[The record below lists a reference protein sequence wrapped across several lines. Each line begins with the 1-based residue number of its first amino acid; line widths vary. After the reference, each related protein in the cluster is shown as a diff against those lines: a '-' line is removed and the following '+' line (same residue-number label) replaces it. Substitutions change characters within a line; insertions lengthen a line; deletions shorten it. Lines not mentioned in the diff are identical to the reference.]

1 MNAILEQINTI
12 GKSFV
17 EFALPMLA
25 QFSILFLILLLIDFL
40 LRKKVRSV
48 FRYWI
53 WMLVLAKLVLPT
65 SLSSPLSL
73 GYLFGDSLTSLQ
85 IEPTAPQLK
94 KQPPAVSPQIIDF
107 STVPPASDTS
117 SVVTSP
123 PNRPS
128 PEQPFSSQSPQT
140 TPLSWQGVVFLLWL
154 AVVAA
159 MGLLLVQRAIFVK
172 GLVAQAVE
180 ADDSIK
186 DTFNSCLERIE
197 VRRRIGLKVS
207 TNATSPAVCGL
218 FRAVILLP
226 HNLSAGLSAG
236 QLQAV
241 LLHELVHIKRGDLWV
256 NLVQTVLQILYF
268 YNPLLWIANSIIRR
282 IREQAVDEMVLVA
295 MGENAQQYPQTL
307 VSVAKLAFKR
317 PALSLRLIG
326 VVESKSALASRIKRI
341 LARPIPKSTKLGILG
356 LLAVIILAV
365 ILLPMA
371 KAQKQAGQMTDVQV
385 EVKSLEFGAVDFKV
399 ILPNDVAV
407 ELQPGKLV
415 FHGRYQHRSRGQDI
429 EMPSELWIKQNV
441 EGGLK
446 ALAYLP
452 WRGSYDLASGDM
464 NHRLESYRS
473 GCDSAVGRTAYSI
486 HLEFGD
492 DKASLTRRGIR
503 QNHNKTELA
512 IPKGASFNPNSR
524 PDSYCA
530 DNILLRGLDLSP
542 GQIKELRVYDW
553 DNSGEKL
560 VDYSIHISHAGK
572 ELIKVPAG
580 TFEANHLVLK
590 QVTSA
595 DTWFKK
601 RAGHITDFWVLDNH
615 IIVRVVRHREPYEME
630 LLEYTYPKDLGGKTE
645 GQKTNVGPG
654 MPHTDSKEKANE
666 AQRRIDAAK
675 WSEGKAML
683 GTIATAIRA
692 WVAEKS
698 PDGSW
703 DSNSLTFADLGFIKG
718 DLTGTYF
725 DESNFSWII
734 TYNKNIGKLSYT
746 IRATAGKG
754 MKYPSVVTLNQ
765 DGQFTQEP
773 HQQTENP
780 AVQVEGKKTA
790 DNLNIDESKIS
801 PPGRICTL

>member
-1 MNAILEQINTI
+1 VVNLPTAGDCKRKVIFYGPDGRETKKWQVSEFDVVYAELVTDPNGQSYFTHYLKELIHSSYPKQFAATLPNGVTVELVGVCEYPSAGKQWWRPDGTPFTLPAGIRVEDSIRKAGVGDNAY
-12 GKSFV
+12 
-17 EFALPMLA
+17 
-25 QFSILFLILLLIDFL
+25 QFL
-40 LRKKVRSV
+40 
-48 FRYWI
+48 FRYNSQEDLTWNSLDAVCLHFAI
-53 WMLVLAKLVLPT
+53 EGHSGTNLINMKRLPK
-65 SLSSPLSL
+65 
-73 GYLFGDSLTSLQ
+73 GGQD
-85 IEPTAPQLK
+85 
-94 KQPPAVSPQIIDF
+94 
-107 STVPPASDTS
+107 
-117 SVVTSP
+117 
-123 PNRPS
+123 
-128 PEQPFSSQSPQT
+128 
-140 TPLSWQGVVFLLWL
+140 
-154 AVVAA
+154 
-159 MGLLLVQRAIFVK
+159 
-172 GLVAQAVE
+172 GLVAKVAIFKEPLDSTTIQANLATGNWQTQAVRDISKIDQRNE
-180 ADDSIK
+180 DLYWFTSKTPSTGNVSLDI
-186 DTFNSCLERIE
+186 LHRIE
-197 VRRRIGLKVS
+197 GQQIKTIAIDREGNEYGASYSLGSFNGWASISSIDGRRYV
-207 TNATSPAVCGL
+207 
-218 FRAVILLP
+218 
-226 HNLSAGLSAG
+226 AGLRKDDRLVKFK
-236 QLQAV
+236 LQSRPFWSSV
-241 LLHELVHIKRGDLWV
+241 IGNVSLKP
-256 NLVQTVLQILYF
+256 NL
-268 YNPLLWIANSIIRR
+268 
-282 IREQAVDEMVLVA
+282 
-295 MGENAQQYPQTL
+295 
-307 VSVAKLAFKR
+307 K
-317 PALSLRLIG
+317 
-326 VVESKSALASRIKRI
+326 
-341 LARPIPKSTKLGILG
+341 
-356 LLAVIILAV
+356 
-365 ILLPMA
+365 
-371 KAQKQAGQMTDVQV
+371 TDVQV